1 MQAIETWLERAPLR
15 CALVWLAVWCL
26 LSVLTPI
33 DASYDV
39 LHYHLHNGW
48 SAWEGRLER
57 DLAPAGMHS
66 YFNPLYNLIVHGLIL
81 ALPAGLVTALFGLL
95 QGAILLPL
103 YILCRRVLAS
113 IGHDSRTTA
122 LLIALAG
129 FLNYSMLHMVASVR
143 NDHIIA
149 GAFILSLM
157 LLLPAGGQ
165 APGWRRVGLAAFIT
179 GLSIGLKLTAIIH
192 AAGLAAAILV
202 AVPGIRTRI
211 EAAGAAAL
219 AGLASIVLTGGWW
232 LHKMWTVTGNPV
244 FPMANGIFRSP
255 YGVPENFRDER
266 SLPDSVWDVLLF
278 PVNGASRY
286 NEYDNASIQDLPI
299 GLLYLAILLTA
310 YLGFRLWRAR
320 GEAAAL
326 PRAFL
331 TVFAGAAATLALWV
345 SLFAIGRYA
354 VSLWMLAPL
363 LFAGAVMMA
372 WPALAAPRRAVLWC
386 GAVAALCFLA
396 GSSVAVRRAPEVQL
410 AVPYIRVEAPAG
422 ISFGGATVIMT
433 GGYPSAFLAAHL
445 PETAT
450 YTFALT
456 QAWTEPAERELNRMV
471 RERIEASAGPF
482 VAVMV
487 DTGAD
492 AGPQSVTGMLAGLEE
507 RLGLAASLEACAY
520 FATSVD
526 TSAVRWL
533 ACPLEKRGG

>member
-1 MQAIETWLERAPLR
+1 MQAIETWLERAPRR

-81 ALPAGLVTALFGLL
+81 VLPAGLVTALFGLL
-95 QGAILLPL
+95 QGLVLLPL
-103 YILCRRVLAS
+103 YILCRRVLAA

-143 NDHIIA
+143 NDHVIA

-165 APGWRRVGLAAFIT
+165 APGWRRAGLAAFIT
-179 GLSIGLKLTAIIH
+179 GLSIGLKLTAVIH

-202 AVPGIRTRI
+202 ATPGIRTRI
-211 EAAGAAAL
+211 EAAGAAAI
-219 AGLASIVLTGGWW
+219 AGLAGIALTGGWW
-232 LHKMWTVTGNPV
+232 LCRMWAVTGNPV

-266 SLPDSVWDVLLF
+266 SLPDSALDILLF

-299 GLLYLAILLTA
+299 GLLYLAILLCL

-320 GEAAAL
+320 GAAAR
-326 PRAFL
+326 PARAYM
-331 TVFAGAAATLALWV
+331 TVLAGSAATLALWLP
-345 SLFAIGRYA
+345 LFAIGRYA
-354 VSLWMLAPL
+354 VSLWILAPL

-386 GAVAALCFLA
+386 GAIAAICFLT
-396 GSSVAVRRAPEVQL
+396 GNSVAVRRAPDAQF
-410 AVPYIRVEAPAG
+410 AGPYIRVEAPAG
-422 ISFGGATVIMT
+422 IGFDGATIIMT

-450 YTFALT
+450 FTFALT

-471 RERIEASAGPF
+471 RERIEASGGPF
-482 VAVMV
+482 IAVMV
-487 DTGAD
+487 DTGA
-492 AGPQSVTGMLAGLEE
+492 ATGPQSIPGMLAGLEE
-507 RLGLAASLEACAY
+507 KLALSGSAETCAA
-520 FATSVD
+520 FRTSVD
-526 TSAVRWL
+526 TSAVHWR
-533 ACPLEKRGG
+533 ACPLEKLQ